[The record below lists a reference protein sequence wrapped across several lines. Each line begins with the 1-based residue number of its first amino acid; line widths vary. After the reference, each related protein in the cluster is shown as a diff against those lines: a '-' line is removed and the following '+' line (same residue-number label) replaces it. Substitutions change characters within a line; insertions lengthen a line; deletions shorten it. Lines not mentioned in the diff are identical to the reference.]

1 IDVKIN
7 NKIRKFILDTGAP
20 TSISAEIKSE
30 GKFKQII
37 NSELKDANGKSG
49 NIDAVQIP
57 EFSINGLVFLNNYAL
72 QIEDMSFFNC
82 FNVDGLIGSN
92 SLRNSVVEFDFKAK
106 KVTIS
111 SNFKSF
117 EYKKIKENELIF
129 KDF

>member
-1 IDVKIN
+1 MRIVILMFFLFVANLNAQNKYTLNVGKIKQKKYHNTFDFENVKGKIIIDVKIN

-57 EFSINGLVFLNNYAL
+57 
-72 QIEDMSFFNC
+72 
-82 FNVDGLIGSN
+82 
-92 SLRNSVVEFDFKAK
+92 
-106 KVTIS
+106 
-111 SNFKSF
+111 
-117 EYKKIKENELIF
+117 
-129 KDF
+129 